1 MSGATPLPARPHID
15 HYKKRAKALVKE
27 GKAPTLTKAQFRIAR
42 EHGFASWPKFTKH
55 IDGLTRARSPISRF
69 EQAVDAIVTGDDA
82 ALAKLLREEPSL
94 VRARSTRDHRSTLLH
109 YVSANGVEDFRQKTP
124 KNIVAIAR
132 RLLDAGADVNAESD
146 AYAGHST
153 ALNLTATS
161 VHPFVAG
168 VQNALLQLLLDRGA
182 RTDGPDVGACLA
194 NGRPEAAEFLAAH
207 GAPLSFQGAAG
218 TGRLDVVKAFF
229 TSAGRLKRGTAQTD
243 LIKAFGYACGYGQL
257 AVAEFLLERGADP
270 RAPIDKGGILALH
283 WAAGGG
289 HPGVVRLLLDRGAP
303 VDAHETQF
311 DGTPISWA
319 LYGWCE
325 SFEVPRS
332 GDCYDTVATLVRAGA
347 TVKDKWLNG
356 DDDFAKKVRAD
367 ARMTAALSGE
377 RRP

>member
-1 MSGATPLPARPHID
+1 MSDATPLPARPHID
-15 HYKKRAKALVKE
+15 HYKKRAKALVKD
-27 GKAPTLTKAQFRIAR
+27 GKAATLAKAQFQIAR
-42 EHGFASWPKFTKH
+42 EHGFASWPKFAKH
-55 IDGLTRARSPISRF
+55 IDALTRARSPISRF
-69 EQAVDAIVTGDDA
+69 EQAVDAIVAGDDA
-82 ALAKLLREEPSL
+82 LLARLLREDPAL

-182 RTDGPDVGACLA
+182 RIDGPDVVACLA
-194 NGRPEAAEFLAAH
+194 NGRSEAAAFLAAH

-229 TSAGRLKRGTAQTD
+229 TAAGRLKRGTSQAD
-243 LIKAFGYACGYGQL
+243 LVKAFGYACGYGRL
-257 AVAEFLLERGADP
+257 AVAEYLLERGADP
-270 RAPIDKGGILALH
+270 CAPIAKAGTMALH
-283 WAAGGG
+283 LAAGGG
-289 HPGVVRLLLDRGAP
+289 HPAVVRLLLDRGAP
-303 VDAHETQF
+303 VDARETQF
-311 DGTPISWA
+311 DGTPVSWA
-319 LYGWCE
+319 LYGWWQ
-325 SFEVPRS
+325 SFETPSS
-332 GDCYDTVATLVRAGA
+332 GDYYDTVATLVKAGA
-347 TVKDKWLNG
+347 TVKDTWLNG

-367 ARMTAALSGE
+367 ARMVTALA
-377 RRP
+377 R